1 MSNLVRKDNVAV
13 AAASGEEHLQYL
25 TFVLQGETFAISIL
39 HIKEIME
46 YGHLT
51 TVPMMPD
58 FISGVINL
66 RGSVVPVV
74 DLSARFGGKKTDITK
89 RTCIVIIE
97 VPLEENERQII
108 GVIVDAVNE
117 VLEIPA
123 SEIEPSPA
131 FGTRIRAD
139 FIEGMGKINGRFVI
153 ILNVAKVLSTSD
165 LGLLEQAERLA
176 ETAQ

>member
-1 MSNLVRKDNVAV
+1 MSNLVRKDNVAI
-13 AAASGEEHLQYL
+13 AAASGEERLQYL

-39 HIKEIME
+39 HVKEIME

-97 VPLEENERQII
+97 VPMDENERQII

-123 SEIEPSPA
+123 SEIEPAPA

-176 ETAQ
+176 EAAQ